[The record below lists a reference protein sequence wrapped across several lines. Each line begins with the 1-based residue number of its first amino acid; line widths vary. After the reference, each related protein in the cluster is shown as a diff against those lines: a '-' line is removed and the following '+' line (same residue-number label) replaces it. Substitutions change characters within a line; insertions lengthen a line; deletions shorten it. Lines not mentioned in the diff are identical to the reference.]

1 MGTRTPPGGA
11 SSPAIDVQR
20 ANHEEGVGRGEEDVD
35 VSESPPSRSPAWIT
49 SAACR
54 MGLRIEPRCRWGDE
68 AFSRNPGGWGS
79 KGIRVTFPTIARA
92 PRSPAPFPRTEPI
105 RGGPRG
111 VGGAGLLPELETKPR
126 CLGQSSDARG
136 LRPRSRVAAQGS
148 SSVHRRPRGRPT
160 IGIRRRGRG
169 YTRTV
174 RGGTDGLV
182 WEVPYGS
189 PTGGDRVDTREPS
202 TTPSIRRLA
211 AVDRTGVSD
220 AADAR
225 VATVRDRCEGTPA
238 VCSGFEYLHW

>member
-1 MGTRTPPGGA
+1 MGRWGRFRGTRGLGFKGHR
-11 SSPAIDVQR
+11 SDVPDNRTR
-20 ANHEEGVGRGEEDVD
+20 AEEPRARGR
-35 VSESPPSRSPAWIT
+35 SRS
-49 SAACR
+49 
-54 MGLRIEPRCRWGDE
+54 
-68 AFSRNPGGWGS
+68 
-79 KGIRVTFPTIARA
+79 V
-92 PRSPAPFPRTEPI
+92 
-105 RGGPRG
+105 GGPRG

-136 LRPRSRVAAQGS
+136 RAALGRGSPRGRA
-148 SSVHRRPRGRPT
+148 SVPRHRPRGRPT

-169 YTRTV
+169 LHTRTV

>member
-1 MGTRTPPGGA
+1 MGRWGRFRGTRGLGFKGHR
-11 SSPAIDVQR
+11 SDVPDNRTR
-20 ANHEEGVGRGEEDVD
+20 AEEPRARGR
-35 VSESPPSRSPAWIT
+35 SRS
-49 SAACR
+49 
-54 MGLRIEPRCRWGDE
+54 
-68 AFSRNPGGWGS
+68 
-79 KGIRVTFPTIARA
+79 V
-92 PRSPAPFPRTEPI
+92 
-105 RGGPRG
+105 GGPRG

-136 LRPRSRVAAQGS
+136 RARPRSRVAARSSECPPAIVRAVAQLLGS
-148 SSVHRRPRGRPT
+148 VG
-160 IGIRRRGRG
+160 GDEG

-202 TTPSIRRLA
+202 TTPSIQRLA